1 MTDEQQKPEQGQ
13 GGDPQATAK
22 DWRPLSDA
30 PVTEISQPNGNVV
43 RLDQQGRM
51 LCKAKRRDGEL
62 CKSPAVTGMLVCR
75 IHGASSRQSKNM
87 RKLRLSELADP
98 AIATLAREM
107 AQADKSADRQRAANS
122 ILDRAG
128 YGRHQ
133 TVSVDDAK
141 DELYQRILEFKER
154 SAEAAEVDAEL
165 EDAVEEVD
173 PDEFDQVY
181 PADDPTPDE
190 A

>member
-1 MTDEQQKPEQGQ
+1 MSDDQKQR

-30 PVTEISQPNGNVV
+30 PVTEVPQPNGNVI

-87 RKLRLSELADP
+87 RKLRLAELAD
-98 AIATLAREM
+98 
-107 AQADKSADRQRAANS
+107 
-122 ILDRAG
+122 
-128 YGRHQ
+128 
-133 TVSVDDAK
+133 
-141 DELYQRILEFKER
+141 
-154 SAEAAEVDAEL
+154 AAEEIAAE
-165 EDAVEEVD
+165 D
-173 PDEFDQVY
+173 FDQVY
-181 PADDPTPDE
+181 PTGESAPSGD
-190 A
+190 

>member
-1 MTDEQQKPEQGQ
+1 MSDDQKQQGQ

-30 PVTEISQPNGNVV
+30 PVTEVPQPNGNVI

-87 RKLRLSELADP
+87 RKLRLAELADP

-133 TVSVDDAK
+133 TVSVDEAK
-141 DELYQRILEFKER
+141 DQLYQSILEFKER
-154 SAEAAEVDAEL
+154 AAEAAEIDAEL
-165 EDAVEEVD
+165 ADAAEEIAPED
-173 PDEFDQVY
+173 FDRVY
-181 PADDPTPDE
+181 PTDE
-190 A
+190 SAPSEG